1 LHPTDNIYWSITVII
16 LETANVLDY
25 SVHSIFVVK
34 YWVIAK
40 KLQYPDQNVETK
52 SKLVYYGQLVLCVL
66 AVIPQTYYG
75 CHVSKLGSNIW
86 LHHFVAVWCSVPAFT
101 ITILLVDAFVSMSKD
116 NKLRLS
122 KFQVVVQ
129 TSVNLGFA
137 LLLCSYGFFDVD
149 SQPWKIV

>member
-1 LHPTDNIYWSITVII
+1 LF
-16 LETANVLDY
+16 ETANVLDY
-25 SVHSIFVVK
+25 TVHSIFVVK

-40 KLQYPDQNVETK
+40 KLQYPDRSFETK
-52 SKLVYYGQLVLCVL
+52 SKLVYYGQLVLIVL
-66 AVIPQTYYG
+66 SVIPQAYY
-75 CHVSKLGSNIW
+75 L
-86 LHHFVAVWCSVPAFT
+86 LHLSRFPYTWEHLAETTWCSVPAFT